1 MKSFGQFKVQL
12 NEARVDTTAT
22 AAITELFP
30 ALAFNNNFRPSNIED
45 FKKFLYKLGDLK
57 KNANKTFVTDSDR
70 VAGVAVIEK
79 LGTLPENLVKTKF
92 DNAIGITNYIY
103 DVDSTKPIKNVFWG
117 YRKKPAGVPPKH
129 AGDIFLMFRNKEII
143 GVSLKAG
150 TSSSKEPLL
159 NSYVLTQYKALKKES
174 EIKKL
179 EDELWTAV
187 YSKIPG
193 VRDVATKGNY
203 MTKKNEVRQLYLDY
217 FLENQQQ
224 ADELYNIMLKVCR
237 KQFCAVVN
245 SLSLKEFKQW
255 LLDHFNLEKK
265 GEKVPL
271 ILVKAVGNKAEQK
284 GDNLAAILPLITR
297 FYAYLNKSSVQEWL
311 IDVNTADEKKTMKM
325 TIRSDSGVRAGKKV
339 SDLGRLG
346 KFTMLKLQYSGM
358 K

>member
-1 MKSFGQFKVQL
+1 MQSFDQFRSQL

-45 FKKFLYKLGDLK
+45 FKKFLYKMGDLK
-57 KNANKTFVTDSDR
+57 KNAKKTFVTDGDR
-70 VAGVAVIEK
+70 VAGVAIIDK

-92 DNAIGITNYIY
+92 ENAIGITNYIY
-103 DVDSTKPIKNVFWG
+103 DLHSTKPIKNVFWG

-150 TSSSKEPLL
+150 TASSKEPLL
-159 NSYVLTQYKALKKES
+159 NSYVQTQYKALGKES

-193 VRDVATKGNY
+193 VRDVATKSDY
-203 MTKKNEVRQLYLDY
+203 MSMKNQIRELYLEY

-237 KQFCAVVN
+237 KQMCAVVN

-255 LLDHFNLEKK
+255 LTDHFNLETK

-271 ILVKAVGNKAEQK
+271 VLVKAVGMKAEQK

-297 FYAYLNKSSVQEWL
+297 FYAYLNKNSVQEWF
-311 IDVNTADEKKTMKM
+311 IDVNTPEDKKQMKM

-339 SDLGRLG
+339 SQLGKLG
-346 KFTMLKLQYSGM
+346 KFTMLKLQYSGV